1 MFMTQSSFQEAI
13 EGKVKFKRLTYME
26 SVIEFCKENDIDLED
41 IGSLVSSNLR
51 DKIRQDAMNNG
62 FMKKTAVLPI

>member
-1 MFMTQSSFQEAI
+1 MTQSSFQEAI